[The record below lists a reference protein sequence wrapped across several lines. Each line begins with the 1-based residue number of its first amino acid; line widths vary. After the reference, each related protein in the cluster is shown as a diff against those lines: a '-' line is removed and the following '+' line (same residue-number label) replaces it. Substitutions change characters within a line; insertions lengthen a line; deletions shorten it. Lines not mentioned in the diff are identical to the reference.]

1 MLFVYLIRSGFWPA
15 ICLVSFGKQEEEI
28 KKLLAM
34 ILELRMHFKRD
45 AKLCQ
50 LVLTGS
56 RLQSLALCPRTLF
69 IRKEMRHYSNWSVI
83 KGKPFRGLSDPHA
96 PGVPLQPY
104 MSLLAIVFPLKLPT
118 ARV

>member
-96 PGVPLQPY
+96 PGVPLQ
-104 MSLLAIVFPLKLPT
+104 
-118 ARV
+118 